1 MILENERAKRLNQA
15 FAMVVKMHISLS
27 NSKLGDKIP
36 SFNLPAIVTCRAD
49 APCKKD
55 CYACKGHWLYPNVK
69 ASLKNN
75 LDEFINNPEK
85 LEKDITEWI
94 NNGDVI
100 YRFFRWFSSGDMV
113 NKAFFDMMV
122 RIAKNSPDTRFL
134 AFTKNSR

>member
-1 MILENERAKRLNQA
+1 
-15 FAMVVKMHISLS
+15 MHISLS

-36 SFNLPAIVTCRAD
+36 SFNLPAIVTCRPD
-49 APCKKD
+49 APCKKQ

-69 ASLKNN
+69 ASLKAN
-75 LDEFINNPEK
+75 LDEFINDPEK

-94 NNGDVI
+94 NNGDIV

-122 RIAKNSPDTRFL
+122 RMAKIAPIQDF
-134 AFTKNSR
+134 